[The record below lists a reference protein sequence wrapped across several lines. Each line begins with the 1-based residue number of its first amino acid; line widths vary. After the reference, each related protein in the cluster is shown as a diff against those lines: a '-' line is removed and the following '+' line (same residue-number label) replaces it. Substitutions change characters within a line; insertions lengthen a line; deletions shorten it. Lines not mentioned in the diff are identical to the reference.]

1 MQDRVSSDAGNDW
14 LADLLAPVRRR
25 LGEVVALSFIVN
37 ILAIAVPIFVLQVY
51 DRVVFHGGLSTL
63 QGLVVGVLIAL
74 AFDFALRQ
82 GRGRLLRAAAV
93 EIDVSLARSLYGRIT
108 GAPLAMLEARPTA
121 WWQALFRDAE
131 TVRNTF
137 SGLSAVLVAD
147 LPFAVLF
154 AVVIYVVAAPV
165 AWVFLAV
172 FPIFIA
178 LAWYSGRVVRAAN
191 DAERRAVFDRDSMIA
206 ELIGGRTTIKAL
218 ALQGPMR
225 DGWEQRHAGAVEE
238 GLRRGASSDF
248 FIHLGMS
255 MMVLTTVATTTV
267 GAIAILNQDLS
278 IGALVAANMLGGR
291 IVQPFQQLVSN
302 WRTYAAT
309 RQALAR
315 LGDVI
320 ATAEEPARGAISA
333 ARVQG
338 TLWLDNVTF
347 GYQAGRPPAIRE
359 ARLKISTGLHGLV
372 GANGS
377 GKTTLLKLM
386 QGLYRPD
393 AGRILLD
400 DADIGQYGREDLAR
414 AIGYVPQHTFLFAG
428 TIRENIAVAQP
439 EASDE
444 MIVDVAHLAG
454 VHEAVSAL
462 PDGYGARVGEGGM
475 ELPGGI
481 RQRIAIARALL
492 GNPPVLLLDE
502 PTGNLDGQATA
513 RLARNLQ
520 ALGEDRTVIAVTHSP
535 ALLEACQ
542 NIVLM
547 EGGRITAA
555 GPAAEMRA
563 RLTAGAGGRT

>member
-1 MQDRVSSDAGNDW
+1 MQDRVSSDAGGDW
-14 LADLLAPVRRR
+14 LRDLLAPVRKR
-25 LGEVVALSFIVN
+25 LGEVIALSFIVN

-63 QGLVVGVLIAL
+63 QGLVIGVLIAL

-82 GRGRLLRAAAV
+82 GRGRLLRAAAT
-93 EIDVSLARSLYGRIT
+93 EIDVSLARSLYARIT
-108 GAPLAMLEARPTA
+108 GAPLAMLESRPTA

-147 LPFAVLF
+147 LPFAVIF
-154 AVVIYVVAAPV
+154 AIVIFVVAAPV

-172 FPIFIA
+172 FPLFIL

-191 DAERRAVFDRDSMIA
+191 ESERRAVFDRDSMMA

-225 DGWEQRHAGAVEE
+225 DAWELRHAAAVEE
-238 GLRRGASSDF
+238 GLRRGASSDL
-248 FIHLGMS
+248 FIHLGMT
-255 MMVLTTVATTTV
+255 MMVLTTIATTTV
-267 GAIAILNQDLS
+267 GAIAILDQELS

-291 IVQPFQQLVSN
+291 IVQPFQQLVTN
-302 WRTYAAT
+302 WRTFAAT

-315 LGDVI
+315 LGEVVN
-320 ATAEEPARGAISA
+320 TAEEPARGAISVS
-333 ARVQG
+333 RLQG
-338 TLWLDNVTF
+338 TIWLDNVTF

-393 AGRILLD
+393 AGRVMLD
-400 DADIGQYGREDLAR
+400 DADISQYGREDLAR

-428 TIRENIAVAQP
+428 TIRANIAVADP
-439 EASDE
+439 DASDD

-454 VHEAVSAL
+454 VHEAISAL
-462 PDGYGARVGEGGM
+462 PDGYGAKVGEGGM

-492 GNPPVLLLDE
+492 GNPTVLLLDE

-513 RLARNLQ
+513 RLSHNLQ
-520 ALGEDRTVIAVTHSP
+520 ALSEDRTVIAVTHSP

-563 RLTAGAGGRT
+563 RLTSGAGGRA

>member
-1 MQDRVSSDAGNDW
+1 MQDRISSDAGGDW
-14 LADLLAPVRRR
+14 LRDLLAPVRKR
-25 LGEVVALSFIVN
+25 LGEVIALSFIVN

-63 QGLVVGVLIAL
+63 QGLVIGVLIAL

-82 GRGRLLRAAAV
+82 GRGRLLRAAAT
-93 EIDVSLARSLYGRIT
+93 EIDVTLARALYARIT
-108 GAPLAMLEARPTA
+108 GAPLAMLESRPTA

-147 LPFAVLF
+147 LPFAVIF
-154 AVVIYVVAAPV
+154 AIVIFVVAAPV

-172 FPIFIA
+172 FPLFIL

-191 DAERRAVFDRDSMIA
+191 ETERRAVFDRDSMMA

-225 DGWEQRHAGAVEE
+225 DSWEQRHAGAVEE

-248 FIHLGMS
+248 YIHLGMT
-255 MMVLTTVATTTV
+255 MMVLTTIATTTV
-267 GAIAILNQDLS
+267 GAIAILNQELS

-291 IVQPFQQLVSN
+291 IVQPFQQLVTN
-302 WRTYAAT
+302 WRTFAAT
-309 RQALAR
+309 RQALSR
-315 LGDVI
+315 LGEVVN
-320 ATAEEPARGAISA
+320 TPEEAARGAIS
-333 ARVQG
+333 VSGLQG
-338 TLWLDNVTF
+338 TIWLDNVSF
-347 GYQAGRPPAIRE
+347 GYQAGRPPAIRD

-393 AGRILLD
+393 AGRVMLD
-400 DADIGQYGREDLAR
+400 DADISQYGREDLAR

-428 TIRENIAVAQP
+428 TIRENISIADPRV
-439 EASDE
+439 SDD

-454 VHEAVSAL
+454 VHEAISAL
-462 PDGYGARVGEGGM
+462 PDGYGAKVGEGGM

-492 GNPPVLLLDE
+492 GNPTVLLLDE

-513 RLARNLQ
+513 RLAHNLQ

-535 ALLEACQ
+535 ALLAACQ

-547 EGGRITAA
+547 EGGQITAA
-555 GPAAEMRA
+555 GPAAQMREQ
-563 RLTAGAGGRT
+563 LTSGAGGRA

>member
-1 MQDRVSSDAGNDW
+1 
-14 LADLLAPVRRR
+14 VRKR
-25 LGEVVALSFIVN
+25 LGEVIALSFIVN

-63 QGLVVGVLIAL
+63 QGLVIGVLIAL

-82 GRGRLLRAAAV
+82 GRGRLLRAAAT
-93 EIDVSLARSLYGRIT
+93 EIDVSLARSLYARIT
-108 GAPLAMLEARPTA
+108 GAPLAMLESRPTA

-147 LPFAVLF
+147 LPFAVIF
-154 AVVIYVVAAPV
+154 AIVIFVVAAPV

-172 FPIFIA
+172 FPLFIL

-191 DAERRAVFDRDSMIA
+191 ESERRAVFDRDSMMA

-225 DGWEQRHAGAVEE
+225 DAWELRHAAAVEE
-238 GLRRGASSDF
+238 GLRRGASSDL
-248 FIHLGMS
+248 FIHLGMT
-255 MMVLTTVATTTV
+255 MMVLTTIATTTV
-267 GAIAILNQDLS
+267 GAIAILDQELS

-291 IVQPFQQLVSN
+291 IVQPFQQLVTN
-302 WRTYAAT
+302 WRTFAAT

-315 LGDVI
+315 LGEVVN
-320 ATAEEPARGAISA
+320 TAEEPARGAISVS
-333 ARVQG
+333 RLQG
-338 TLWLDNVTF
+338 TIWLDNVTF

-393 AGRILLD
+393 AGRVMLD
-400 DADIGQYGREDLAR
+400 DADISQYGREDLAR

-428 TIRENIAVAQP
+428 TIRANIAVADP
-439 EASDE
+439 DASDD

-454 VHEAVSAL
+454 VHEAISAL
-462 PDGYGARVGEGGM
+462 PDGYGAKVGEGGM

-492 GNPPVLLLDE
+492 GNPTVLLLDE

-513 RLARNLQ
+513 RLSHNLQ
-520 ALGEDRTVIAVTHSP
+520 ALSEDRTVIAVTHSP

-563 RLTAGAGGRT
+563 RLTSGAGGRA